1 MPQNEHRVDRDHV
14 VATGLSHLAV
24 LRAAVAEAASR
35 ARADAIGLVDLARE
49 PWRNLDVDEVAVAY
63 GGGPDAGGGACP
75 RVRCRLV
82 GARPVPAREPPAV
95 AAKLSAGAL
104 TELAAA
110 CAQVPADALPV
121 VTTTWSLSRLSLAD
135 RLRFLDTL
143 IDASARRTLAWVS
156 VEGVG
161 VAPGVP
167 TLGDRRA
174 SGHSIVGVTLLDRE
188 TVRAE
193 AVGRCWSRGRVLEW
207 LAGA

>member
-63 GGGPDAGGGACP
+63 GGGPEAGDGAGP

-95 AAKLSAGAL
+95 ATKLSAGAL

>member
-95 AAKLSAGAL
+95 AAKVSAGAL

>member
-1 MPQNEHRVDRDHV
+1 EHRVDRDHV

-63 GGGPDAGGGACP
+63 GGGPEAGDGAGT
-75 RVRCRLV
+75 RVRRRLV
-82 GARPVPAREPPAV
+82 AAGPVRPRAARAGAPRR
-95 AAKLSAGAL
+95 SAGAL
-104 TELAAA
+104 TELSAA
-110 CAQVPADALPV
+110 CAQVPPDALPV

-161 VAPGVP
+161 VAPG
-167 TLGDRRA
+167 
-174 SGHSIVGVTLLDRE
+174 
-188 TVRAE
+188 
-193 AVGRCWSRGRVLEW
+193 
-207 LAGA
+207 

>member
-63 GGGPDAGGGACP
+63 GGGPEAGDGAGP

-110 CAQVPADALPV
+110 CAQMPADALPV